1 MNDQTQTA
9 VTAPQFSPLVTC
21 SEEAAPLM
29 NFTQAREN
37 PYLCAK
43 TLKFVTTFLQS
54 EKGTLEDNDFFHF
67 IVHILGK
74 NNALDLARR
83 SCPFDALRGITKGM
97 LEESHEEVASHVLA
111 DLWSHPRTHTA
122 IKRALLA
129 ALAEQ
134 GEQWDRTSVQ
144 TKDQDIIRHRFAELS
159 RLLGLTDVELDML
172 LLAYVR
178 HADVWDWC
186 SLGRRRAVRTAF
198 QRICVIARILGLP
211 QALAAK
217 YLLENAKLRSLR
229 CLDSD
234 LDFRSELEP
243 FLIGLSEDP
252 LASKYFVRCHEPAL
266 PWSMHGNL
274 VDQHGEW
281 VKRLI
286 CNRDSNRGLN
296 ILLYGAPGTGKT
308 SFALSLAAE
317 LGYELYRIRGAEE
330 FDGDSINIWPRFA
343 ALRICDGQANRD
355 RSLILI
361 DEADDL
367 LDSAGA
373 PSADVSAGV
382 PDGRKDKKE
391 TLNIILDQLKTP
403 CIWIT
408 NNQPYHL
415 APSSRRRFDYSIEF
429 APLSQQKR
437 QQVWKNLRLRY
448 GLAETVN
455 DEMIESLA
463 RRFPIS
469 AGGIDLALRN
479 FSRLARDPAVAA
491 TAMESLEYLLRPH
504 CELMGIDPN
513 DNTSASVDYYS
524 LSGLNIRGPIG
535 PQRLLQ
541 AAREFYRQH
550 ELPAPTD
557 RRIPGP
563 AHLAVLLSGP
573 PGTGKTEFVKFL
585 SRELSC
591 PLRTVMSGDLL
602 SRYVGGTEQK
612 IRQVFRAA
620 AADKAIL
627 FLDEADGPL
636 RSRSLSERSWEVT
649 QVNELLYAM
658 DHFAGILIC
667 ATNSVEMLDA
677 ATIRRFTFKLE
688 FDYLDAAGK
697 GEFYRRLLAEICPE
711 PLDRDRQRRLNQI
724 ADLAPGDF
732 YTVRQAMSYLAN
744 GRNATH
750 DDLLAALEV
759 ESRAKRLGKSGYFG
773 FGRGER

>member
-1 MNDQTQTA
+1 MNDQTQSTVA
-9 VTAPQFSPLVTC
+9 ATQSPSVVTC
-21 SEEAAPLM
+21 GGDASPSM
-29 NFTQAREN
+29 SFTQVREN

-43 TLKFVTTFLQS
+43 TLKFVATFLES

-83 SCPFDALRGITKGM
+83 SCSFDGLRGITKGM
-97 LEESHEEVASHVLA
+97 LEESHEDVASHVLA
-111 DLWSHPRTHTA
+111 DLWSHSRTHAA
-122 IKRALLA
+122 IKKALLA
-129 ALAEQ
+129 ALANHR
-134 GEQWDRTSVQ
+134 EQWDRTAAE
-144 TKDQDIIRHRFAELS
+144 TKDQDVIRRRFEELS

-178 HADVWDWC
+178 YADVWDWS
-186 SLGRRRAVRTAF
+186 SLGRMRAARRAF
-198 QRICVIARILGLP
+198 QRICVIARILALP
-211 QALAAK
+211 QAVAAK
-217 YLLENAKLRSLR
+217 YLLENAKLRSLG

-266 PWSMHGNL
+266 PWPMHGNL
-274 VDQHGEW
+274 TEEHGEW
-281 VKRLI
+281 LKRLI
-286 CNRDSNRGLN
+286 CNRDPNRGLN

-330 FDGDSINIWPRFA
+330 FDSDPINIWPRFA
-343 ALRICDGQANRD
+343 ALRICDGQANHD

-361 DEADDL
+361 DEADDM
-367 LDSAGA
+367 LDSAGG
-373 PSADVSAGV
+373 PSGDVSAV
-382 PDGRKDKKE
+382 EPNGRTDKKE

-448 GLAETVN
+448 GLAETIS

-479 FSRLARDPAVAA
+479 FSRLARDPAVAP
-491 TAMESLEYLLRPH
+491 TAMDSLEHLLRPH

-513 DNTSASVDYYS
+513 ENASIAANDYS

-535 PQRLLQ
+535 PERLLQ
-541 AAREFYRQH
+541 AARQFIQRQVV
-550 ELPAPTD
+550 ESPTD

-585 SRELSC
+585 SRELDC
-591 PLRTVMSGDLL
+591 HIRTVMPGDLL
-602 SRYVGGTEQK
+602 SRYVGGTEQN
-612 IRQVFRAA
+612 IRRVFRAA

-627 FLDEADGPL
+627 FLDEADGL
-636 RSRSLSERSWEVT
+636 FRSRSLSDRSWEVT
-649 QVNELLYAM
+649 QVNELLSAM
-658 DHFAGILIC
+658 DQFVGILVC

-677 ATIRRFTFKLE
+677 ATIRRFTFKLQ

-711 PLDRDRQRRLNQI
+711 PLDGDRQRRLNQI

-732 YTVRQAMSYLAN
+732 YTVRRAMSYL
-744 GRNATH
+744 GEGHNATH
-750 DDLLAALEV
+750 DDLLTALET
-759 ESRAKRLGKSGYFG
+759 ESRAKRLGKSGNFG
-773 FGRGER
+773 FGRG